1 MFTSNNLQSMKQV
14 LLLLFI
20 ISFKFSF
27 GQSDYVSVEN
37 NNKDAAYNGRTNIV
51 KLDSINNFTNI
62 KLHSN
67 AVIKLVG
74 FWYDFDY
81 VKYKKE
87 GLVTHSQIFVDDN
100 NTIFEIGVFTIK
112 SHNIITG
119 YYDYKD
125 FSRNYPRTIKK
136 AKGEVIST
144 QIDKEKNFKLFKV
157 KMPSKFN
164 KDVVFTSYHLIGEKN
179 KDIYRMVIYNIDE
192 TNFENFDKFLIETY
206 NNN

>member
-1 MFTSNNLQSMKQV
+1 MPIITIKKMKNLFYIILIIQST
-14 LLLLFI
+14 FC
-20 ISFKFSF
+20 F
-27 GQSDYVSVEN
+27 GQSDYVPVEN
-37 NNKDAAYNGRTNIV
+37 NDKDGNYNNRTNIV

-74 FWYDFDY
+74 LWYDFDY

-136 AKGEVIST
+136 VKGEVIST
-144 QIDKEKNFKLFKV
+144 QVDKEKNFKLYKIR
-157 KMPSKFN
+157 MPSQFN

-179 KDIYRMVIYNIDE
+179 NNIYRMVLYNIDE
-192 TNFENFDKFLIETY
+192 TNFENFDKFLIDTY

>member
-1 MFTSNNLQSMKQV
+1 MNKSILFI
-14 LLLLFI
+14 LLLMNAGFC
-20 ISFKFSF
+20 F
-27 GQSDYVSVEN
+27 GQSDYVPVEN
-37 NNKDAAYNGRTNIV
+37 NDKDGNYNNRTNIV

-74 FWYDFDY
+74 LWYDFDY

-136 AKGEVIST
+136 VKGEVIST
-144 QIDKEKNFKLFKV
+144 QVDKDKNFKLYKI
-157 KMPSKFN
+157 KMPSQFN

-179 KDIYRMVIYNIDE
+179 NNIYRLVLYNIDE
-192 TNFENFDKFLIETY
+192 TNFENFDKFLIDTF